1 MTTGIVFLAWI
12 ILMVL
17 IRCNAENIIKKSTD
31 VLRELEKNSSST
43 TQQNTGDA

>member
-1 MTTGIVFLAWI
+1 MIGIIFTAWI

-17 IRCNAENIIKKSTD
+17 IRCNAESIVKKSTD

-43 TQQNTGDA
+43 QQQNKGDA

>member
-1 MTTGIVFLAWI
+1 MVGIIFLAWVA
-12 ILMVL
+12 LMIA

-43 TQQNTGDA
+43 QQQNKGDA